1 MPACPPRLEAF
12 QAAFAEALLGRAPPP
27 AALAGAF
34 AVYRN
39 NVLTT
44 LGRTLEA
51 AFPAT
56 RVRIGPARFR
66 ALAVDFARSE
76 PPRRPQLSAYGEG
89 FPDFI
94 RGALDPR
101 EAEMAAPLA
110 RLEWLRQECYFA
122 ADTAPLDGSGLRD
135 VAAREYPRLRLAP
148 HPASRRADF
157 AADIL
162 ALWQDCHG
170 GRPERADT
178 RPRAQHVLI
187 RRAGEAVVMGEIAP
201 DEAAFFDA
209 LARGA
214 PVWRAVGPALAR
226 DPAFDLARVLGRH
239 LGLSTFC
246 GFHLD
251 EEAPGDA
258 ELA

>member
-1 MPACPPRLEAF
+1 MPACPPPLEAF
-12 QAAFAEALLGRAPPP
+12 QAAFAQALLGRAPPP
-27 AALAGAF
+27 SALAGAF

-66 ALAVDFARSE
+66 RLAVAFTLRD
-76 PPRRPQLSAYGEG
+76 PPTRPQLSAYGEG

-101 EAEMAAPLA
+101 EAETAAPLA
-110 RLEWLRQECYFA
+110 RLEWLRQACYFA
-122 ADTAPLDGSGLRD
+122 ADAAPLDGGGLCE
-135 VAAREYPRLRLAP
+135 VAAHDYPRLRLTP
-148 HPASRRADF
+148 HPAARRADF
-157 AADIL
+157 AADVL
-162 ALWQDCHG
+162 ALWQDCHAG
-170 GRPERADT
+170 CPERADT
-178 RPRAQHVLI
+178 TPRIQHVLI

-201 DEAAFFDA
+201 DEAAFLDA

-214 PVWRAVGPALAR
+214 PVWRAVERALAR
-226 DPAFDLARVLGRH
+226 DPGFDLARVLGRH
-239 LGLSTFC
+239 LRLGTFC

-251 EEAPGDA
+251 KEAPGDA